1 MTCPKPEPNG
11 PRRRNKRQSSA
22 AASSSPAAPRQRSA
36 TPVTT
41 ASTAT
46 VRWDREQIQ
55 RARKTPLPP
64 LLHRRGYPLRT
75 RPGENFLVEDHQD
88 LVVKDCYW
96 VWPSHQMKGN
106 AIDFFMLV
114 ECQSFNETM
123 EILVAENVQD
133 SD

>member
-11 PRRRNKRQSSA
+11 PRRRQKGMSRSA
-22 AASSSPAAPRQRSA
+22 LPTTPAPPAA
-36 TPVTT
+36 
-41 ASTAT
+41 
-46 VRWDREQIQ
+46 RWDRDQIQ

-64 LLHRRGYPLRT
+64 LLRRRGYPLRT

-114 ECQSFNETM
+114 ECQSFNDTM
-123 EILVAENVQD
+123 EILAAENVQD
-133 SD
+133 GD

>member
-1 MTCPKPEPNG
+1 MTCPKPEPSG
-11 PRRRNKRQSSA
+11 PRRRQRRA
-22 AASSSPAAPRQRSA
+22 PEAASSSPAAPSQRPA
-36 TPVTT
+36 TTLTPAT
-41 ASTAT
+41 TAT

-55 RARKTPLPP
+55 RARKTPLAP
-64 LLHRRGYPLRT
+64 LLRRRGYPLRT

-114 ECQSFNETM
+114 ECRSFNEAM
-123 EILVAENVQD
+123 EILIDENAQNGD
-133 SD
+133 

>member
-1 MTCPKPEPNG
+1 MTCPKPEASG
-11 PRRRNKRQSSA
+11 PRRRKRATPRSASTTTPAPPQWPATTTTSSSA
-22 AASSSPAAPRQRSA
+22 A
-36 TPVTT
+36 
-41 ASTAT
+41 
-46 VRWDREQIQ
+46 RWDREQIQ

-64 LLHRRGYPLRT
+64 LLRRRGYPLRT

-114 ECQSFNETM
+114 ECRSFNETM
-123 EILVAENVQD
+123 EILAADNVQD
-133 SD
+133 GD

>member
-1 MTCPKPEPNG
+1 MTYPKPEPNG
-11 PRRRNKRQSSA
+11 PRRRKQGMSRPALPSTPTPPQRPATTTTSSSA
-22 AASSSPAAPRQRSA
+22 A
-36 TPVTT
+36 
-41 ASTAT
+41 
-46 VRWDREQIQ
+46 RWNRDQIQ
-55 RARKTPLPP
+55 CARKTPLPP
-64 LLHRRGYPLRT
+64 LLRRRGYPLRT

-123 EILVAENVQD
+123 EILAAENVQD
-133 SD
+133 GD

>member
-1 MTCPKPEPNG
+1 MTCLKPEASG
-11 PRRRNKRQSSA
+11 PRRRSKRQPASP
-22 AASSSPAAPRQRSA
+22 ASSSPAAPRQR
-36 TPVTT
+36 P
-41 ASTAT
+41 AT

-64 LLHRRGYPLRT
+64 LLRRRGYPLRA

-114 ECQSFNETM
+114 ECRSFNEAM
-123 EILVAENVQD
+123 EILVDENEQNGD
-133 SD
+133 

>member
-11 PRRRNKRQSSA
+11 PRRRKKAMSRSALPTIPAPPGRPATTTTSSSA
-22 AASSSPAAPRQRSA
+22 A
-36 TPVTT
+36 
-41 ASTAT
+41 

-64 LLHRRGYPLRT
+64 LLRRRGYPLRT

-114 ECQSFNETM
+114 ECQSFHETM
-123 EILVAENVQD
+123 EILDAENVQD
-133 SD
+133 GD

>member
-1 MTCPKPEPNG
+1 MTRPKPEPSG
-11 PRRRNKRQSSA
+11 PRRRNKRPSAA
-22 AASSSPAAPRQRSA
+22 AASSSPAAPRPRPASSA
-36 TPVTT
+36 TPT
-41 ASTAT
+41 AGA

-55 RARKTPLPP
+55 RARKTPLAP
-64 LLHRRGYPLRT
+64 LLRRRGYPLRA

-114 ECQSFNETM
+114 ECRSFNEAM
-123 EILVAENVQD
+123 EILADENVQD
-133 SD
+133 GD

>member
-1 MTCPKPEPNG
+1 MTCPKPEASES
-11 PRRRNKRQSSA
+11 RRRKKAMSRSARPTTPALGRPATTTTSSA
-22 AASSSPAAPRQRSA
+22 AA
-36 TPVTT
+36 
-41 ASTAT
+41 
-46 VRWDREQIQ
+46 RWDREQIQ

-64 LLHRRGYPLRT
+64 LLRRRGYPLRT

-123 EILVAENVQD
+123 EILAAENVPD